1 MGGLSQV
8 RGGGEDRPIADN
20 ATTEGRAQ
28 NRRVVF
34 TVIGGTGNVKTRLQ
48 GAGDDTK
55 EPATPAPKS
64 K

>member
-1 MGGLSQV
+1 LVFPPDRSDLDHQV
-8 RGGGEDRPIADN
+8 ARTA
-20 ATTEGRAQ
+20 EGQWQRRAP

-55 EPATPAPKS
+55 
-64 K
+64 